1 MDLHGGRALAPLLT
15 SAYAAPEVG
24 GPRVEVRGAV
34 VLPKGASETAG
45 IVKNAECV
53 PRGVR
58 GGSPARKNGVFVW
71 RFYPKSKRN
80 PWRSA
85 HRSNRLDEARSN
97 ERRRVSLDRGEGG
110 GGGLSGLG
118 SGGKG
123 EGKGE
128 GDGGDGG
135 GQGEG
140 SVLWA
145 VAARARAMV
154 VAARARA
161 VAARATAAADWEMTV
176 AAITMAGLAR
186 ATVPVGLARAALA
199 RARVE
204 QAMEAAASEQSLSVS
219 QACSTV
225 ICGTSTTSRVDSA
238 PAWLSSGFCARA
250 SRSQMDLLRRR
261 HLPAPRSGRKK

>member
-1 MDLHGGRALAPLLT
+1 MG
-15 SAYAAPEVG
+15 
-24 GPRVEVRGAV
+24 
-34 VLPKGASETAG
+34 
-45 IVKNAECV
+45 
-53 PRGVR
+53 R
-58 GGSPARKNGVFVW
+58 GG
-71 RFYPKSKRN
+71 
-80 PWRSA
+80 
-85 HRSNRLDEARSN
+85 E
-97 ERRRVSLDRGEGG
+97 
-110 GGGLSGLG
+110 
-118 SGGKG
+118 
-123 EGKGE
+123 GE
-128 GDGGDGG
+128 GDGGGGEGEGGGSEGDGG
-135 GQGEG
+135 GG
-140 SVLWA
+140 L
-145 VAARARAMV
+145 
-154 VAARARA
+154 
-161 VAARATAAADWEMTV
+161 WEMTV